1 MNPFHSEFPI
11 RFSDIDA
18 AGIVY
23 FPRLLHFCHCA
34 LEDFVTERSG
44 VSYRR
49 LVQSGVGFPI
59 TRVECRF
66 FARVRYQDRLLV
78 HLTAED
84 IRAHAFRLRY
94 DLEALEEGAESARST
109 AVVRLVHAVTSLGE
123 TFRLESIPDP
133 LREALASIRE
143 SSNEGK
149 DH

>member
-1 MNPFHSEFPI
+1 MPPFRAEFPI

-49 LVQSGVGFPI
+49 LVQGGVGFPI

-66 FARVRYQDRLLV
+66 FAKVRYQDRLLV

-84 IRAHAFRLRY
+84 IRQHAFRLRY
-94 DLEALEEGAESARST
+94 DLEAQEEDRSARPT

-123 TFRLESIPDP
+123 ELQLHEIPTELRSALESI
-133 LREALASIRE
+133 R
-143 SSNEGK
+143 G
-149 DH
+149 

>member
-1 MNPFHSEFPI
+1 MPTFCADFPI

-49 LVQSGVGFPI
+49 LVQGGVGFPI
-59 TRVECRF
+59 TRVDCRF
-66 FARVRYQDRLLV
+66 FARVRYQDRLRV

-84 IRAHAFRLRY
+84 IRQHAFRLRY
-94 DLEALEEGAESARST
+94 DLEAQDEDAAPRPT
-109 AVVRLVHAVTSLGE
+109 AVVRLVHAVTSISDDFEL
-123 TFRLESIPDP
+123 RSIPEQ
-133 LREALASIRE
+133 LREALETIQ
-143 SSNEGK
+143 EGGDPGA